1 MSTFGDTNQFS
12 KVCTCG
18 TSFLSSDGTGTNVAG
33 DNGDCGRTTGISAC
47 GGETSCSGAGTCSG
61 SSAYQCT
68 CFSGFTGYDCSLRTC
83 NYGAAWFDEA
93 TTTNTAHAMVECSNR
108 GLCDRTTGMCSLGC
122 CLLLL
127 LLVEISTDSF
137 ILYSSLLFSLSFLT
151 EHRHLHLH
159 GWVHWWCVRKI
170 GLSDFW

>member
-1 MSTFGDTNQFS
+1 MTHLFLCSFTISSTLSTFGDTNQFS

-122 CLLLL
+122 CCCCCCCLELPLIL
-127 LLVEISTDSF
+127 SF
-137 ILYSSLLFSLSFLT
+137 FILLFSSLSPF
-151 EHRHLHLH
+151 
-159 GWVHWWCVRKI
+159 
-170 GLSDFW
+170 